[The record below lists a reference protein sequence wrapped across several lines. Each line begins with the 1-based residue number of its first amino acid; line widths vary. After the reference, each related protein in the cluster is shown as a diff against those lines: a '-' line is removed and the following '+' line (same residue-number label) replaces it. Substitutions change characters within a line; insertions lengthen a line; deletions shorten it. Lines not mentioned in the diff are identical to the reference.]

1 MSKTTKGLI
10 SEGVF
15 LQWSAQTLYQVC
27 KPLEHDLPYDYI
39 ALDQLKCKWIKIQVK
54 SAYNHGKRKSM
65 EVNFRRGRSNKRSAY
80 TEGDFDYMFI
90 FDQNNNSR
98 YWIPFMAL
106 KHLRSCII
114 ITASKWDK
122 YKI

>member
-54 SAYNHGKRKSM
+54 SIFFVKFIK
-65 EVNFRRGRSNKRSAY
+65 FFSN
-80 TEGDFDYMFI
+80 
-90 FDQNNNSR
+90 
-98 YWIPFMAL
+98 
-106 KHLRSCII
+106 
-114 ITASKWDK
+114 
-122 YKI
+122 YKINPKVL